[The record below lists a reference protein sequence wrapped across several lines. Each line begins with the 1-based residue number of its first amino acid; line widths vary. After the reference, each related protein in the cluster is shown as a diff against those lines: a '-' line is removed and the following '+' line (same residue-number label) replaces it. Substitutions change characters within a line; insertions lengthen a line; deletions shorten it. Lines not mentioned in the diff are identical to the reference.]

1 MKKLYDVCVPRINVN
16 DETVIIMLILIE
28 EGQKVKKEQEL
39 CVISTSKQVHTITA
53 PFKANI
59 KKINMSVG
67 EIKNIGDT
75 IIILEK

>member
-59 KKINMSVG
+59 KKINMNVG
-67 EIKNIGDT
+67 EIKNINDV